1 MKKVYGLIGFP
12 LGHSFSKKYFTEKF
26 KTEDISGCEYQLFE
40 LESIDQLSDMLRSE
54 TNLKGFNI
62 TIPYKEQIFPF
73 LDQLDPHA
81 AEIGA
86 VNVVNI
92 VNGKLIGYNSDYI
105 GFSDTLKEFIDQKA
119 VKKALILGTGGASK
133 AIAYALQQLGITF
146 QYVSRKSGEG
156 LISYDELKQNSAIKN
171 FQLIINTTPLGTY
184 PNPENAPDIPYQE
197 LTDQHYLY
205 DLVYNPAETLFMKNG
220 IDQGA
225 KAINGYKMLVGQAEA
240 AWDIWNSL

>member
-1 MKKVYGLIGFP
+1 MEKVYGLIGFP

-26 KTEDISGCEYQLFE
+26 ETEGISNCEYQLFE
-40 LESIDQLSDMLRSE
+40 LEDIDQLSEMLKRE

-105 GFSDTLKEFIDQKA
+105 GFSETLTEFIDQKT
-119 VKKALILGTGGASK
+119 VKNALILGTGGASK
-133 AIAYALQQLGITF
+133 AIAYALKQLDISY
-146 QYVSRKSGEG
+146 QYVSRKSGKE
-156 LISYDELKQNSAIKN
+156 LISYDELKHNNAIKN

-197 LTDQHYLY
+197 LTNQHYLY
-205 DLVYNPAETLFMKNG
+205 DLVYNPAETLFMKKG
-220 IDQGA
+220 VERGA

-240 AWDIWNSL
+240 AWKIWNRL